1 MAGLISSLS
10 FHVNGF
16 LYYLSKT
23 DIHPAEGIRIIT
35 QLDVCLSFVT
45 KVCFSSALCI
55 LLGKGKYDN
64 LLAYGCSTETSP

>member
-23 DIHPAEGIRIIT
+23 DIHPAEGSRIIT

-45 KVCFSSALCI
+45 KVCF
-55 LLGKGKYDN
+55 
-64 LLAYGCSTETSP
+64 

>member
-45 KVCFSSALCI
+45 KVCF
-55 LLGKGKYDN
+55 
-64 LLAYGCSTETSP
+64 